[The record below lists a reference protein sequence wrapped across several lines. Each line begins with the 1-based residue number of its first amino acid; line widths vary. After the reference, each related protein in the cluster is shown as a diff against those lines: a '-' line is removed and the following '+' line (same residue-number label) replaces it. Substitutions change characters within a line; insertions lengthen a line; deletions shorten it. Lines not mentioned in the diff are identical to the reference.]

1 MDGLFGDGLADV
13 LCCGDDSLEEDLHWG
28 HRLGA
33 LVDLVELEDGVTNGG
48 VALFKIVEALSGGAF
63 FFSTSVELKTK
74 GAGGGGAGHEMMDSN
89 TSLPAILTP
98 KHFLAVSAICFDR
111 SDFACT
117 CFSGKFLVHN
127 CGWAICKTTFVTRD
141 TIYSAVKLNVL
152 LGGGGEAC
160 FTMEA

>member
-1 MDGLFGDGLADV
+1 MDGLFGDGLVDV
-13 LCCGDDSLEEDLHWG
+13 LCCGGDSLEEDLRCG
-28 HRLGA
+28 PRLGA
-33 LVDLVELEDGVTNGG
+33 LVDLAEFEDGLTNGG

-63 FFSTSVELKTK
+63 FFSTSVE
-74 GAGGGGAGHEMMDSN
+74 AGREMMDSN

-127 CGWAICKTTFVTRD
+127 CG
-141 TIYSAVKLNVL
+141 
-152 LGGGGEAC
+152 
-160 FTMEA
+160 